1 LSSFFTL
8 LSLFARR
15 EQRDRLVVCYDYRFV
30 HVIAG
35 RNRNKVSKAVFEPS
49 HGIETYPLGKI

>member
-1 LSSFFTL
+1 MWC
-8 LSLFARR
+8 

-35 RNRNKVSKAVFEPS
+35 RNRNEVSKAVFEPS
-49 HGIETYPLGKI
+49 HAIETYPLGKI